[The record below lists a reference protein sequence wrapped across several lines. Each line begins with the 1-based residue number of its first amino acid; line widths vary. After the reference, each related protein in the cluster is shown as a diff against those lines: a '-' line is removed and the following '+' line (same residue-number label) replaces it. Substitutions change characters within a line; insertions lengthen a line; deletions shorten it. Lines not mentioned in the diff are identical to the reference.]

1 MFEIL
6 FKKMAGTSEVL
17 PVNVR
22 PAPNNLFY
30 LLPIFYG
37 TKLHQKVYIIH
48 MFEILFK
55 KMAGTSEVLPVNVRP
70 ALPSY
75 CQATPKNEDR
85 DSSHAYEPVHAK

>member
-1 MFEIL
+1 
-6 FKKMAGTSEVL
+6 
-17 PVNVR
+17 
-22 PAPNNLFY
+22 
-30 LLPIFYG
+30 
-37 TKLHQKVYIIH
+37 